1 MRNKFRRKLDRRNF
15 LILLMSLAVIFC
27 AGVMQLL
34 QERGIPAWEKLFD
47 VCAVSDFSSSAEDYP
62 MSVHV
67 LDVGKADAIFVTC
80 EGKNILIDAGETDIH
95 KAAYEY
101 LRRRNVKELD
111 FLVLTHQH
119 SDHVGCMAHIVDRL
133 NVKSVTMPHLKD
145 DMVPTLKSYERLL
158 LALDR
163 KNMKIKKPEPGS
175 SFDIG
180 SLKVDILG
188 PVKQYDD
195 MNSNSIVLKLT
206 YKNRSFLFTGDA
218 GKESERDMI
227 AMGYNLKA
235 DVLKVGHHGSKTAT
249 SQAFLNRVQP
259 SYAVISVGEDRNK
272 LPKKEI
278 IDRLKKNNIKTY
290 RTDLDGTVVLATDGD
305 NIKIFCEKE
314 KKLNNA
320 LVA

>member
-1 MRNKFRRKLDRRNF
+1 MRNKDRRKLEQRNF
-15 LILLMSLAVIFC
+15 LLILTSLIVIFC
-27 AGVMQLL
+27 AGIMQFF
-34 QERGIPAWEKLFD
+34 QENGIPVWDKLFD
-47 VCAVSDFSSSAEDYP
+47 VCAVNDFSSNAEDYP

-67 LDVGKADAIFVTC
+67 LDVGKADAIFITC

-95 KAAYEY
+95 RQAYEY
-101 LRRRNVKELD
+101 LQRRNVRVLD

-119 SDHVGCMAHIVDRL
+119 SDHVGCMAHIVDKL
-133 NVKSVTMPHLKD
+133 DVKTFMMPYLKD
-145 DMVPTLKSYERLL
+145 DMIPTFKSYERLL

-163 KNMKIKKPEPGS
+163 KDMKISKPEPGS
-175 SFDIG
+175 SFNVG
-180 SLKVDILG
+180 NLKVDILA
-188 PVKQYDD
+188 PVAQYDD
-195 MNSNSIVLKLT
+195 MNSNSVVLKLI
-206 YKNRSFLFTGDA
+206 YKNKSFLFTGDA

-259 SYAVISVGEDRNK
+259 TYAVISVGEDRNK

-290 RTDLDGTVVLATDGD
+290 RTDLDGTVVFATDGD
-305 NIKIFCEKE
+305 SLKFFCEKE
-314 KKLNNA
+314 KK
-320 LVA
+320 